1 MHKARPSLTERGGGA
16 VAGMISVFNRQ
27 TTGPMQAGG
36 IRCSCASAAAL
47 IQLSRAGQTESVQ
60 V

>member
-1 MHKARPSLTERGGGA
+1 MHKARPSLTERDVGG
-16 VAGMISVFNRQ
+16 VISVFNRQ

-36 IRCSCASAAAL
+36 IRCSGASAAAL